1 MGSRNISEANRLLQD
16 LIEYSN
22 KNNLTSSIIFIDYM
36 KAFDRVEWE
45 WTIKCLD
52 RFNFGAKFQSWIKM
66 IFKNAK
72 TSIMTNGFRS
82 KYFQISRSMRQGCP
96 ISPLLY
102 ILQAEP
108 FACAIRKND
117 NIIGIHL
124 PYNDPESGEQATVKL
139 VSYVDD
145 AQFFNSSEESIRET
159 FRIAEKYEKASGA
172 KIHKTKTVGLYLG
185 AWRNKNPTFKEI
197 SWTKGYVK
205 TLGIQHGYD
214 IDENEVWM
222 EKVNKIKS
230 CIQIWKS
237 RDLSYIGRVLIIK
250 TLLASQ
256 IGYLAEIKTVPH
268 NIIKQIES
276 LIWNFL
282 WNNKHPLVN
291 RKTMHLNLEEGG
303 VKMLNLKNFIEA
315 KRIHFIYKMIKAEYQ
330 NWNIIGKQWL
340 KVLDEEYDIENFILK
355 CTDIKGLNLGEIP
368 QYYQECIKSWVK
380 FHSILTV
387 RSKKYILG
395 SPLYGNK
402 YIKHRNSP
410 IFLSNFSKSN
420 VKYVRDIW
428 NAENDSFLPNESIRD
443 RLLDRTNYAAK
454 YNKIKASFSP
464 DILEI
469 LNGQNTQLE
478 PNNATIDTN
487 LNICMGNKVLEPN
500 KLKLKFIQKI
510 ILDKNFERK
519 FQTKW
524 ETAFD
529 ENFQWKQIWQTLLEI
544 PVSNREKQFQ
554 WKIIHN
560 AIFTEHKLFLM
571 NMSDGLCH
579 FCRENS
585 ENLTHLFYF
594 CRIINR
600 VIRELEQKIN
610 SIIEEEYMLKVQ
622 LNPTNLILGFV
633 HEKSDIR
640 MFVNFVLIQC
650 KWEIW
655 KLRNK
660 IKHDNKYFT
669 FQMIIPPAFMPT
681 GI

>member
-1 MGSRNISEANRLLQD
+1 
-16 LIEYSN
+16 
-22 KNNLTSSIIFIDYM
+22 
-36 KAFDRVEWE
+36 
-45 WTIKCLD
+45 
-52 RFNFGAKFQSWIKM
+52 
-66 IFKNAK
+66 
-72 TSIMTNGFRS
+72 
-82 KYFQISRSMRQGCP
+82 
-96 ISPLLY
+96 
-102 ILQAEP
+102 
-108 FACAIRKND
+108 
-117 NIIGIHL
+117 
-124 PYNDPESGEQATVKL
+124 
-139 VSYVDD
+139 
-145 AQFFNSSEESIRET
+145 
-159 FRIAEKYEKASGA
+159 
-172 KIHKTKTVGLYLG
+172 
-185 AWRNKNPTFKEI
+185 
-197 SWTKGYVK
+197 
-205 TLGIQHGYD
+205 
-214 IDENEVWM
+214 
-222 EKVNKIKS
+222 
-230 CIQIWKS
+230 
-237 RDLSYIGRVLIIK
+237 
-250 TLLASQ
+250 
-256 IGYLAEIKTVPH
+256 
-268 NIIKQIES
+268 
-276 LIWNFL
+276 
-282 WNNKHPLVN
+282 
-291 RKTMHLNLEEGG
+291 
-303 VKMLNLKNFIEA
+303 
-315 KRIHFIYKMIKAEYQ
+315 MIKAEYQ

-355 CTDIKGLNLGEIP
+355 CIDIKGLNFGKIP

-380 FHSILTV
+380 FYSILTLK
-387 RSKKYILG
+387 SKEYILG

-469 LNGQNTQLE
+469 LNGQKTQLE

-510 ILDKNFERK
+510 ILDKHFERK

-524 ETAFD
+524 ETAFN
-529 ENFQWKQIWQTLLEI
+529 ENFQRKQIWQTLLEI
-544 PVSNREKQFQ
+544 PVSNKEKQFQ

-571 NMSDGLCH
+571 SMSDGLCH

-622 LNPTNLILGFV
+622 LKPTNLILGFV

-669 FQMIIPPAFMPT
+669 FQMIIRNIVQKISSSVKFLSKINAKKINLYMCL
-681 GI
+681 GY